1 MNQIRAGSRTV
12 LSAAREV
19 ISRVS
24 PVIALVLLGAFLSFA
39 TPHFL
44 KIGNLTN
51 ITRQSAITAIL
62 SVGQTLVILT
72 GGIDL
77 SVGAVAAISA
87 SAAAV
92 LMTQRFAILGVA
104 VGPLSFEV
112 GLLIALVVGAL
123 CGLANGLIIT
133 RGRIPDFIATL
144 GTLTI
149 FQGVAL
155 IITGGLPV
163 PSHITATELKGYLP
177 PQMIWMG
184 AGEVLGIP
192 VAGII
197 AVVIVI
203 LGWLLLRYLA
213 LGRAVYAVGGNQEA
227 ARVSGINIHRT
238 KIAVYFLSGLIAAVA
253 GFVLAGRMN
262 SSNALMAG
270 DENLRSIAAV
280 VIGGTNLFG
289 GEGGVVGSLIG
300 AFIMGELGNGLNLL
314 NVNAFWQRIIQ
325 GLVIILVVV
334 FDQWRRRRLPLRGN
348 RRYVTLI
355 LFAITTLTFS
365 ASIPPAGKTS
375 LPPQIFSAS
384 VGCLPRIM
392 ASSRFKWLALSSP
405 ASVGLMKP
413 SRSVPMAM
421 LSQECTRPWMWSIW
435 RQIASNDCAST
446 FV

>member
-1 MNQIRAGSRTV
+1 MSRRSGTGIETTQGDEGAPAASGRFQRAGH
-12 LSAAREV
+12 EV
-19 ISRVS
+19 IARLG
-24 PVIALVLLGAFLSFA
+24 PIFALVLLGAFLSIA
-39 TPHFL
+39 SPHFL
-44 KIGNLTN
+44 KVDNMAN

-62 SVGQTLVILT
+62 AVGQTMVILT

-92 LMTQRFAILGVA
+92 LMTQRLAILGLVI
-104 VGPLSFEV
+104 GPLNFEL
-112 GLLIALVVGAL
+112 GLLVALAVGAL

-192 VAGII
+192 VPGMI
-197 AVVIVI
+197 AVVIVV
-203 LGWLLLRYLA
+203 LGWLLLRYFA
-213 LGRAVYAVGGNQEA
+213 LGRAVFAVGGNREA
-227 ARVSGINIHRT
+227 ARVSGINIDKT
-238 KIAVYFLSGLIAAVA
+238 KIAVYFLSGLIAAIA

-270 DENLRSIAAV
+270 EENLRSIAAV

-289 GEGGVVGSLIG
+289 GEGGVFGSMIG
-300 AFIMGELGNGLNLL
+300 ALIMGELGNGLNLL
-314 NVNAFWQRIIQ
+314 NVSAFWQRIVQ

-334 FDQWRRRRLPLRGN
+334 FDQWRRRRL
-348 RRYVTLI
+348 T
-355 LFAITTLTFS
+355 A
-365 ASIPPAGKTS
+365 AG
-375 LPPQIFSAS
+375 
-384 VGCLPRIM
+384 
-392 ASSRFKWLALSSP
+392 
-405 ASVGLMKP
+405 
-413 SRSVPMAM
+413 
-421 LSQECTRPWMWSIW
+421 
-435 RQIASNDCAST
+435 
-446 FV
+446 

>member
-1 MNQIRAGSRTV
+1 MEPKPAEDTARTPGRV
-12 LSAAREV
+12 HHAAREL
-19 ISRVS
+19 ISRIG
-24 PVIALVLLGAFLSFA
+24 PVIALVLLGAFLSIA

-44 KIGNLTN
+44 KVDNLAN

-77 SVGAVAAISA
+77 SVGSVAAISA
-87 SAAAV
+87 SAGAV
-92 LMTQRFAILGVA
+92 LMTQRFTVFGVV
-104 VGPLSFEV
+104 VGPLNFEL
-112 GLLIALVVGAL
+112 GLLIALAVGGA
-123 CGLANGLIIT
+123 CGLANGLVIT

-149 FQGVAL
+149 FQGIAL

-163 PSHITATELKGYLP
+163 PSHLTATELKGYLP

-184 AGEVLGIP
+184 AGEVLGVP
-192 VAGII
+192 VAGIVAI
-197 AVVIVI
+197 VIVV

-213 LGRAVYAVGGNQEA
+213 LGRAVYAVGGNREA
-227 ARVSGINIHRT
+227 ARVSGISIDRT
-238 KIAVYFLSGLIAAVA
+238 KIAVYFLSGLIAALA

-270 DENLRSIAAV
+270 EENLRSIAAV

-314 NVNAFWQRIIQ
+314 NVSAFWQRIVQ

-334 FDQWRRRRLPLRGN
+334 FDQWRRRRL
-348 RRYVTLI
+348 V
-355 LFAITTLTFS
+355 A
-365 ASIPPAGKTS
+365 A
-375 LPPQIFSAS
+375 
-384 VGCLPRIM
+384 V
-392 ASSRFKWLALSSP
+392 
-405 ASVGLMKP
+405 
-413 SRSVPMAM
+413 
-421 LSQECTRPWMWSIW
+421 
-435 RQIASNDCAST
+435 
-446 FV
+446 

>member
-1 MNQIRAGSRTV
+1 MSRRSGAGIEKAQGTELTPAASGGFQRAG
-12 LSAAREV
+12 REA
-19 ISRVS
+19 ITRLG
-24 PVIALVLLGAFLSFA
+24 PVFALVLLGAFLSVA

-44 KIGNLTN
+44 KVSNIAN

-62 SVGQTLVILT
+62 AVGQTMVILT

-92 LMTQRFAILGVA
+92 LMTQRFAILGVV
-104 VGPLSFEV
+104 VGPLSFEL
-112 GLLIALVVGAL
+112 GLLVALAIGAL
-123 CGLANGLIIT
+123 CGLVNGLIIT
-133 RGRIPDFIATL
+133 RGKIPDFIATL

-155 IITGGLPV
+155 LITGGLPV

-184 AGEVLGIP
+184 AGDILGIP
-192 VAGII
+192 VVGII

-213 LGRAVYAVGGNQEA
+213 LGRAIFAVGGNREA
-227 ARVSGINIHRT
+227 ARVSGIGVDRT
-238 KIAVYFLSGLIAAVA
+238 KIAVYFLSGLIAAIA

-270 DENLRSIAAV
+270 EENLRSIAAV

-314 NVNAFWQRIIQ
+314 NVSAFWQRIVQ
-325 GLVIILVVV
+325 GLVIILVVI
-334 FDQWRRRRLPLRGN
+334 FDQWRRRKL
-348 RRYVTLI
+348 VT
-355 LFAITTLTFS
+355 A
-365 ASIPPAGKTS
+365 
-375 LPPQIFSAS
+375 
-384 VGCLPRIM
+384 R
-392 ASSRFKWLALSSP
+392 
-405 ASVGLMKP
+405 
-413 SRSVPMAM
+413 
-421 LSQECTRPWMWSIW
+421 
-435 RQIASNDCAST
+435 
-446 FV
+446 